1 MEHKIL
7 VVDDE
12 PEIVSFL
19 EESLRE
25 LGYQVLAATDG
36 LTGLEMARRERPNL
50 LILDLMLPKMDGY
63 RVCALLKN
71 DRRFAKIPIIL
82 FSSRAQQED
91 IQLGHDLGA
100 CAYVTKPF
108 DPQTFFKQVEEI
120 LKN

>member
-7 VVDDE
+7 IIDDE
-12 PEIVSFL
+12 PDIVAFL
-19 EESLRE
+19 EESLRG
-25 LGYQVLAATDG
+25 LGYQVLSATDG
-36 LTGLEMARRERPNL
+36 LSGLELARRERPNL

-71 DRRFAKIPIIL
+71 DTRFAKIPIIL
-82 FSSRAQQED
+82 FSSRAQEED
-91 IQLGHDLGA
+91 IQLGHEMGA

-108 DPQTFFKQVEEI
+108 NPQTFFTRIEEI